1 MIQMADLSANSTTRY
16 FLEFQSHPDCAR
28 AKMKDWPGDHLMSII
43 YADAKWL
50 REVVAGNVE
59 RFKRLGAKA

>member
-1 MIQMADLSANSTTRY
+1 MIQMADLLANSTTRY

-28 AKMKDWPGDHLMSII
+28 VKMKDWLGDHLMSII

-50 REVVAGNVE
+50 R
-59 RFKRLGAKA
+59 KAE